1 MLSDEKKVIFFFLSY
16 IPKMHNILNFLS
28 KWRNLQVIKKFLT

>member
-1 MLSDEKKVIFFFLSY
+1 MLSDEKKIIFFFS
-16 IPKMHNILNFLS
+16 PKMHNILNFLS